1 MQEKR
6 RGIGFRKKTG
16 EPQWYPLSNYTVTA
30 TRADSRLISF
40 TVSALQDTSEGEQ
53 GQIQSPHSPL
63 ARLKVKASVQV
74 ECKLHEKKV
83 TRTAMI

>member
-1 MQEKR
+1 MWVAMCKKR

-16 EPQWYPLSNYTVTA
+16 ESLSGTHSLNCTV
-30 TRADSRLISF
+30 ISF
-40 TVSALQDTSEGEQ
+40 TVSALPDTSEGEQ

-63 ARLKVKASVQV
+63 ACLKVKASVEV